1 MLTLILLT
9 YHLYS
14 TPFISSYVSPLRYRW
29 EWLPGQLGNF
39 FLQIFCENFKLMVF
53 LKKKSMNK
61 FIVITT
67 EDLLNVISMHSS
79 SIFIVFLKEWS
90 KETVRITIVLLNIST
105 TKEVTLYELKG
116 KKWLQWYL
124 NRNIRE
130 SWGHWSRKQK
140 NMSQSQAWGP
150 CL

>member
-1 MLTLILLT
+1 MFR
-9 YHLYS
+9 LYDTDGNGFLDS
-14 TPFISSYVSPLRYRW
+14 SVIFFFKFSMKISNW
-29 EWLPGQLGNF
+29 WF
-39 FLQIFCENFKLMVF
+39 FW
-53 LKKKSMNK
+53 KKKSMNK